1 MFPSRDQIDEKSPD
15 KLGFRASNVLRNFPF
30 SSGTKTPHRRCIE
43 NVSIGGRIPL
53 MKKFL
58 AFLFVALAGP
68 AFAAPSDPADFA
80 SKVAVANKFEID
92 TSQLALKYGKGAE
105 VKKFAQQMIDDH
117 TKAGEE
123 FKKAVADQKIDPPKD
138 ALDLTHEAKYAKL
151 RVFTTENGFDGSYVA
166 EQLAAHKDAVELFRN
181 YSQNGQAGPLKD
193 FATKTLP
200 TLEHH
205 LAMVQSL
212 SDEKTQ

>member
-1 MFPSRDQIDEKSPD
+1 MSQSVK
-15 KLGFRASNVLRNFPF
+15 
-30 SSGTKTPHRRCIE
+30 
-43 NVSIGGRIPL
+43 RIPL
-53 MKKFL
+53 VKQFL
-58 AFLFVALAGP
+58 ATLLFAALAGP

-105 VKKFAQQMIDDH
+105 VKQFAQQMIDDH

-123 FKKAVADQKIDPPKD
+123 FKKAVADQNIDPPKD

-166 EQLAAHKDAVELFRN
+166 EQLAAHKNAVELFRN

-212 SDEKTQ
+212 SDQKTQ